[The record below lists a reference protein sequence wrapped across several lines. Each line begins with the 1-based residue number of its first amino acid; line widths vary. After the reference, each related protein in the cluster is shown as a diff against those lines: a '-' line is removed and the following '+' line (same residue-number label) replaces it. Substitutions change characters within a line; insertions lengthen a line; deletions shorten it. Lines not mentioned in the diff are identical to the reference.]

1 MKTFCESLKK
11 HTMEILNF
19 EKKKKK
25 SLTDK
30 WRESY
35 DSPEYYNIRRK
46 QT

>member
-1 MKTFCESLKK
+1 MKKFCESLKK
-11 HTMEILNF
+11 HTMEILKF
-19 EKKKKK
+19 EKKIK
-25 SLTDK
+25 SLTDE